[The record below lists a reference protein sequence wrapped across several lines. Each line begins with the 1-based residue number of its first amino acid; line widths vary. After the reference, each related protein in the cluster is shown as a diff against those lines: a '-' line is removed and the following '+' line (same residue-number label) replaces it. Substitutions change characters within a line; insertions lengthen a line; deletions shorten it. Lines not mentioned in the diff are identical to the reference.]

1 MSEVNYSNRAGF
13 RITQYS
19 RIPSANKGKIGELLC
34 PFSSDKIYNYYQ
46 VNLSS
51 RWYNMPRYKSF
62 VCDFFS
68 EITYQSP
75 MLLSYSNICTAKL
88 GRASIKRKRD
98 WVAHIVDIRGGKRG
112 KEYQEN
118 ELVAS
123 NHLGVIDVRDV
134 DRVVPLKVLR
144 KTRNDKRSQRFI
156 WKDFFDCMHGSII
169 ENYAR

>member
-1 MSEVNYSNRAGF
+1 
-13 RITQYS
+13 
-19 RIPSANKGKIGELLC
+19 
-34 PFSSDKIYNYYQ
+34 
-46 VNLSS
+46 
-51 RWYNMPRYKSF
+51 MPRYKSF
-62 VCDFFS
+62 VFNNTQGRRRFLLGDYVS
-68 EITYQSP
+68 VTNASP
-75 MLLSYSNICTAKL
+75 YSNICTAKL

-98 WVAHIVDIRGGKRG
+98 WVAHIVDIRGTSPVDVHALVIWMYWPEALPRRGKRG

-144 KTRNDKRSQRFI
+144 KTRNDTRSQRFI